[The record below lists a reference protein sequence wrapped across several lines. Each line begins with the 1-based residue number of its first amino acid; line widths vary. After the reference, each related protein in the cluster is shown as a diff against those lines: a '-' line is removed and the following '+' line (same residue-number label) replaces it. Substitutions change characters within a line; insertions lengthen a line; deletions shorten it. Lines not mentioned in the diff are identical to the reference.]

1 MQNKYSYERHQRQPI
16 LKNFGEAGQLKANT
30 GKSIG
35 REPDEMPQVSA
46 FSYKKIPLSKLEDCI
61 NGYEKEIVVFFCQS
75 GLRSLRAVQW
85 PQARNEN
92 KKTIFSLQ
100 GGILNYLR
108 NQ

>member
-1 MQNKYSYERHQRQPI
+1 MQNKYSYERHQRQTI

-61 NGYEKEIVVFFCQS
+61 NGYEKESIVFFASRACEAS
-75 GLRSLRAVQW
+75 GQLDGCRRI
-85 PQARNEN
+85 
-92 KKTIFSLQ
+92 T
-100 GGILNYLR
+100 GTGIKYLVCMGAY
-108 NQ
+108 